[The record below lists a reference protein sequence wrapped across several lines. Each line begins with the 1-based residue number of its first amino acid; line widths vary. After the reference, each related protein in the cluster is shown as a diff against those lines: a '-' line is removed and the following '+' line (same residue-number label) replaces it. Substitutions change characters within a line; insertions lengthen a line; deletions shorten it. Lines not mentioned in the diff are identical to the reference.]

1 MDTPS
6 MHWYLVHT
14 KPRQEQIALENLE
27 RQNYT
32 CYLPTLPV
40 EKIRQSSTVLVEEPL
55 FPRYLFI
62 RLGLDFK
69 SQSWAPIRST
79 TGVSRLVRFGMEPA
93 KVDDALIDV
102 LHQQETLYKARP
114 KKLFSPGDRVV
125 ITQGPF
131 AGIEGVFQI
140 ASGEQRVMVLIELM
154 SKPVTLP
161 LAPNQLKSLG

>member
-1 MDTPS
+1 M

-14 KPRQEQIALENLE
+14 KPRQEKLALENLE
-27 RQNYT
+27 RQNYA

-40 EKIRQSSTVLVEEPL
+40 EKIRQGSTVLVEEPL

-62 RLGLDFK
+62 RLSLDFK

-79 TGVSRLVRFGMEPA
+79 TGVSNLVRFGMEPA
-93 KVDDALIDV
+93 KVDDGLIDT
-102 LHQQETLYKARP
+102 LRQQEVSFKATP
-114 KKLFSPGDRVV
+114 QKLFAVGDRVV
-125 ITQGPF
+125 VTQGPF
-131 AGIEGVFQI
+131 AGIEGVFQM

-161 LAPNQLKSLG
+161 LAPNQLKLMS

>member
-1 MDTPS
+1 

-14 KPRQEQIALENLE
+14 KPRQEQLAFENLL
-27 RQNYT
+27 RQGYA

-40 EKIRQSSTVLVEEPL
+40 EKIRQSRSVMVDEPL

-79 TGVSRLVRFGMEPA
+79 TGVSRLVRFGMDPA
-93 KVDDALIDV
+93 KVDDGLIEV
-102 LHQQETLYKARP
+102 LRQQESAFKSQP
-114 KKLFSPGDRVV
+114 KKLFSAGDRIV

-131 AGIEGVFQI
+131 AGIEGVFQM
-140 ASGEQRVMVLIELM
+140 AQGEQRVMVLIELM
-154 SKPVTLP
+154 SQSVALP
-161 LAPNQLKSLG
+161 LAPNQLKSLA

>member
-1 MDTPS
+1 MVNN

-14 KPRQEQIALENLE
+14 KPRQEQLALDNLQ
-27 RQNYT
+27 RQKYD

-40 EKIRQSSTVLVEEPL
+40 EKIRQSSMVLVEEPL

-93 KVDDALIDV
+93 KVDDGLI
-102 LHQQETLYKARP
+102 ETLREQESAFKAQP
-114 KKLFSPGDRVV
+114 KKRFSAGDRVV

-131 AGIEGVFQI
+131 AGIEGVFQM

-161 LAPNQLKSLG
+161 VAPNQLKSLG